1 MAYVYKTKL
10 IFSVC
15 SGQKMVGQYNKLCLW
30 ALKKRGVYQNLSL
43 FKKDDGI
50 FFSWNCYYIPVFHVV
65 LSHEVEV
72 VHCEIHSF

>member
-50 FFSWNCYYIPVFHVV
+50 FFS
-65 LSHEVEV
+65 
-72 VHCEIHSF
+72 